1 MLHNLP
7 LCCFVSCIGNHTL
20 NICLLQ
26 EEDATVWARYS
37 SAQFDQGAG
46 RHACNIPCNHDI
58 DDVLAGDL
66 QKNGKTEIAHNDFMD
81 LIAPSFTGVDDKED
95 MAAILAR
102 THMIV
107 LTDNGA
113 LPILQRIVC
122 LSFHGQI

>member
-1 MLHNLP
+1 M
-7 LCCFVSCIGNHTL
+7 SRIGNHTL
-20 NICLLQ
+20 NLCLLQ

-81 LIAPSFTGVDDKED
+81 LIAPSFTGVKKVGKSKSKSYACVKRPAG
-95 MAAILAR
+95 MLKRPASHR
-102 THMIV
+102 
-107 LTDNGA
+107 
-113 LPILQRIVC
+113 
-122 LSFHGQI
+122 